1 MNTVSDRKC
10 GFVAIVGKPNVGK
23 STLLNHMLG
32 QKISITSH
40 KPQTTRHRI
49 MGIKSREQI
58 QVIYVDT
65 PGIHLNANSAINRY
79 MNRTAS
85 GSIID
90 VDLVLFVVT
99 AGDWQDEDQQVL
111 DKIKSS
117 RIPVI
122 LVINK
127 IDRLKEKASLL
138 SFIKLLSGKYADFA
152 EVVPVSA
159 YNGDNVSGLEE
170 AIERR
175 IPAGD
180 FLFPEDQVTDKS
192 ERFLAAEIIREKLI
206 HRLHQEL
213 PYSLAVEIEKF
224 AEEKDLLKIDAVI
237 WVERDSQ
244 KGIVIGKGGS
254 LLKQVGMNSR
264 VELEKTFDCKVFL
277 NLWVRVKEGWSD
289 NEKMLHSFGYSD

>member
-1 MNTVSDRKC
+1 M
-10 GFVAIVGKPNVGK
+10 AIVGKPNVGK

-49 MGIKSREQI
+49 MGIKTREHI
-58 QVIYVDT
+58 QLIYLDT

-85 GSIID
+85 GSIVD

-99 AGDWQDEDQQVL
+99 AGDWQEEDQEVL
-111 DKIKSS
+111 NKIRNG

-127 IDRLKEKASLL
+127 IDRLKDKASLL
-138 SFIKLLSGKYADFA
+138 SFIKLLSAMHEFV
-152 EVVPVSA
+152 EVIPVSA
-159 YNGDNVSGLEE
+159 YNGDNVAELEE
-170 AIERR
+170 LIEKRL
-175 IPAGD
+175 PVGD
-180 FLFPEDQVTDKS
+180 FLFPEDQITDKS

-224 AEEKDLLKIDAVI
+224 SEEKELLKIDAVI
-237 WVERDSQ
+237 WVERESQ

-254 LLKQVGMNSR
+254 LLKQVGKNSR
-264 VELEKTFDCKVFL
+264 IELEKTFGCKVYL

-289 NEKMLHSFGYSD
+289 NEKMLHSFGYND